1 MIKKLLYFWIS
12 GSLVYGVADT
22 VQITI
27 TIQDQLFTDNVTIPD
42 DFKMYAPYPNPFN
55 NSVKIVFDVPMNT
68 VGRMEIYDING
79 KNIFSLPKKN
89 LVVGR
94 HDFLWKGY
102 DSKGKVVPTGIYF
115 VAIETDKETLFQ
127 KISLVK

>member
-68 VGRMEIYDING
+68 VGKVEIYDING
-79 KNIFSLPKKN
+79 KNIVF
-89 LVVGR
+89 R
-94 HDFLWKGY
+94 IRIF
-102 DSKGKVVPTGIYF
+102 
-115 VAIETDKETLFQ
+115 
-127 KISLVK
+127 